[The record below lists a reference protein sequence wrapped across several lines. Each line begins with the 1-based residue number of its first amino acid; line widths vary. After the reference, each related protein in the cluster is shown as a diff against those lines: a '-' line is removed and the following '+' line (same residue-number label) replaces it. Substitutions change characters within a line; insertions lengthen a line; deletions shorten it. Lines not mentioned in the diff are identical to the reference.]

1 MKHADFMQVALE
13 EALLAAQEGE
23 IPVGA
28 VLVIDDEIIA
38 RAHNMRE
45 TTHDA
50 TAHAEVLA
58 IRDACRKIKNWRL
71 GDAAIYVTLEPCPMC
86 AGAIVNAHIKRL
98 VFGASNT
105 MAGGSGSLFNITHNP
120 NLNHQVEV
128 IGGVLEEECSALLKN
143 FRFTSDISLHD

>member
-1 MKHADFMQVALE
+1 MKHADFMQAALE
-13 EALLAAQEGE
+13 EAMLAAQDGE

-28 VLVIDDEIIA
+28 VLVIDDKIIT

-50 TAHAEVLA
+50 TAHAEVLV
-58 IRDACRKIKNWRL
+58 IREACQKIKNWRL
-71 GDAAIYVTLEPCPMC
+71 ADAAIYVTLEPCPMC
-86 AGAIVNAHIKRL
+86 AGAIVNAHIKQL
-98 VFGASNT
+98 VFGAYNT

-128 IGGVLEEECSALLKN
+128 IGGILEKECSALLKR
-143 FRFTSDISLHD
+143 FRFTSDISPRD